1 MSYRKSSDQI
11 NRPMFSARRPAR
23 APRGGNG
30 GTANMTLPPA
40 FLKQKAEGPPS
51 LSPTSIPPGHRVW
64 LTQWQPPTSL
74 CFSPHLVMA
83 LRIFHPQCFI
93 SCLTALPACLP
104 APSRPHPVK
113 PPVTPEVKVSL
124 RGTALLSLLPALP
137 SGAHL
142 THGPTPNGRPL
153 RGCQAPPSS
162 LTVSPAGR
170 RCVRLVC
177 SSVSG
182 NMMFLQHTPP
192 EQIDKPV

>member
-11 NRPMFSARRPAR
+11 NRPMFSARWPAR

-51 LSPTSIPPGHRVW
+51 LSPPSIPPGHRVW

-113 PPVTPEVKVSL
+113 PPGDA
-124 RGTALLSLLPALP
+124 RGEGEPAGH
-137 SGAHL
+137 S
-142 THGPTPNGRPL
+142 
-153 RGCQAPPSS
+153 PPQFASSSS
-162 LTVSPAGR
+162 LWGSPHSQAHTEQEATPWLPGSPLLTYRVTCGQTPCLPCLQLCLREHDVSSA
-170 RCVRLVC
+170 
-177 SSVSG
+177 
-182 NMMFLQHTPP
+182 HTY
-192 EQIDKPV
+192 